1 MKKLA
6 AILNRKFSDRLNP
19 VWVKEMRQ
27 MLNGRALLGS
37 AAALIIAGE
46 TFVICMV
53 GLLFGRR
60 IGVRLADKSEIVG
73 GVILIGIGVEIF
85 IKGVFFG

>member
-37 AAALIIAGE
+37 AAALIIAG
-46 TFVICMV
+46 
-53 GLLFGRR
+53 LLFSYRACLEGLTAVR
-60 IGVRLADKSEIVG
+60 ILLSFC
-73 GVILIGIGVEIF
+73 ILSVTGSSC
-85 IKGVFFG
+85 